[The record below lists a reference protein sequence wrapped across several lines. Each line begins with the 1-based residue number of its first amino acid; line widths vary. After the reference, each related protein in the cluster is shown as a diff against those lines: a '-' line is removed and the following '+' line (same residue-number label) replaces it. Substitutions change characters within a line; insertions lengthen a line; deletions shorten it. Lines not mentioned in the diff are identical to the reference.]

1 MLGYL
6 LDNMF
11 LFLVLGGLSG
21 LSVVLYSRLRTT
33 KEQLERTKHA
43 AELEKQSLTDK
54 IAFMNQAQDELSQKF
69 NALSANALERNNAAF
84 LTLAKSTLE
93 QFTTRA
99 QGTLSQ
105 KEQAIQHLVDPI
117 KQSLTTMAGK
127 LEELEKSRVG
137 AYEGL
142 KQQVASLIETQKDL
156 RKETVNLSTA
166 LKSPNIRG
174 RWGEIQ
180 LKRVV
185 EIAGLSEHC
194 DFNEQA
200 HIDTEDGKL
209 RPDMVV
215 HLPGKKSL
223 VIDAKVPLSSYL
235 QGLEEQDANRR
246 KQKFQEHARHLRN
259 HVTALGRKSYWS
271 HNGDSL
277 TPDFTILFLPGDTFL
292 STALE
297 YDPALIEDSIQK
309 QVIIATPGTL
319 IALLHGVAYSWRQ
332 EALTENAKRISQL
345 GGELYKRIGDMSG
358 HFQKVGS
365 SLDSAVNSYNR
376 AVGSLE
382 TRVMPSVRKFKELQ
396 VVSDSQEIPSIA
408 PVDTNARDLTSP
420 ELKSPPETKKIS
432 GE

>member
-1 MLGYL
+1 MLTL
-6 LDNMF
+6 ILDN
-11 LFLVLGGLSG
+11 LFTFFSVLALLGING
-21 LSVVLYSRLRTT
+21 VLYARLRNT
-33 KEQLERTKHA
+33 KEELTRTKHMA
-43 AELEKQSLTDK
+43 DLEKQSLSDT
-54 IAFMNQAQDELSQKF
+54 ISFMKHAREELAEKF
-69 NALSANALERNNAAF
+69 NALSANALAQNNTAF
-84 LTLAKSTLE
+84 LTLAQATLE
-93 QFTTRA
+93 RYTTKA
-99 QGTLSQ
+99 QGTLAQ
-105 KEQAIQHLVDPI
+105 KEHAIQHLVDPI

-127 LEELEKSRVG
+127 LEQLEKSRVG

-142 KQQVASLIETQKDL
+142 KQQVASLIETQKEL

-180 LKRVV
+180 LRRVI

-194 DFNEQA
+194 DFNEQTT
-200 HIDTEDGKL
+200 IETEEGKL

-223 VIDAKVPLSSYL
+223 VIDAKVPLNSYL
-235 QGLEEQDANRR
+235 QGLEEPDQTRR
-246 KQKFQEHARHLRN
+246 KHKFLEHARHLRN
-259 HVTALGRKSYWS
+259 HVSALGRKAYWS
-271 HNGDSL
+271 HNGDTL

-358 HFQKVGS
+358 HFQRVGTT
-365 SLDSAVNSYNR
+365 LDSAVNSYNR

-382 TRVMPSVRKFKELQ
+382 TRVMPSIRKFKELH
-396 VVSDSQEIPSIA
+396 VVSDSNDIPSLA
-408 PVDTNARDLTSP
+408 PVDKTTRSITSP
-420 ELKSPPETKKIS
+420 ELRDGTHVQQIS

>member
-1 MLGYL
+1 MLTLILDNLFISISMLGL
-6 LDNMF
+6 LSINVF
-11 LFLVLGGLSG
+11 LYG
-21 LSVVLYSRLRTT
+21 RLRTT
-33 KEQLERTKHA
+33 KEELNRTKHIA
-43 AELEKQSLTDK
+43 DLEKQSLTDT
-54 IAFMNQAQDELSQKF
+54 ISFMTQAREELAEKF
-69 NALSANALERNNAAF
+69 NALSANALAQNNEAF

-93 QFTTRA
+93 QYTTKA
-99 QGTLSQ
+99 QGTLTQ

-127 LEELEKSRVG
+127 LEQLEKSRVG

-142 KQQVASLIETQKDL
+142 KQQVASLIETQNDL

-185 EIAGLSEHC
+185 ELAGLSAHC

-200 HIDTEDGKL
+200 HIETDDGKL

-223 VIDAKVPLSSYL
+223 IIDAKVPLNAYL
-235 QGLEEQDANRR
+235 QGLEEQDATRR
-246 KQKFQEHARHLRN
+246 KHKFQEHARHLRN
-259 HVTALGRKSYWS
+259 HVAALGRKAYWS
-271 HNGDSL
+271 HEGNSL

-365 SLDSAVNSYNR
+365 TLDSAVNSYNR

-382 TRVMPSVRKFKELQ
+382 TRVMPSIRKFKELQ
-396 VVSDSQEIPSIA
+396 VVSDSNDIPSLS
-408 PVDTNARDLTSP
+408 PVDKTSRDLTSP
-420 ELKSPPETKKIS
+420 ELRDTTDQKTIPA
-432 GE
+432 